1 MWSFSRGGEPFGKN
15 RQKTNLI
22 IDVFQGKPPWPD
34 TAAVAEQF
42 VNVDSVLVS
51 FDLDNVYCI
60 LSIVVQGLDRNIVI
74 VSVVDEV
81 GTMSDS
87 VQEAHILSAKV
98 APGN

>member
-1 MWSFSRGGEPFGKN
+1 MALITLGDEPFEKN

-22 IDVFQGKPPWPD
+22 IDVFQGKSPRPD

-42 VNVDSVLVS
+42 VNVDGVLVS
-51 FDLDNVYCI
+51 FDLDNVFFI
-60 LSIVVQGLDRNIVI
+60 MVIIVQGLKRNIVI

-81 GTMSDS
+81 GTVSDS
-87 VQEAHILSAKV
+87 IQESHILSAKV